1 MGKKDVL
8 EILKRFCM
16 ALESKKVH
24 VQKMILFGSWAK
36 GTAGEFSDID
46 VVIISEAFD
55 GKDLWSRA
63 KLLGGAQAAYHILE
77 PIQAVAVT
85 PQEWDGKT
93 STICELAKD
102 GEVVAV

>member
-8 EILKRFCM
+8 EILRRFRD

-46 VVIISEAFD
+46 VVIVSEAFD
-55 GKDLWSRA
+55 GRDLWSRA
-63 KLLGGAQAAYHILE
+63 KLLGGAQVAYRIIE
-77 PIQAVAVT
+77 PIQAIAVT
-85 PQEWDGKT
+85 PQEWEGKT

-102 GEVVAV
+102 GELLAV